1 MAFQTFTNRSA
12 SSNSSPSSDRPAVP
26 ADNTKT
32 TKSDDKE
39 VDKRGGGVGDFQ
51 VMVHVEFLWKWQELQ
66 SFCRWWEWP
75 LSVDEQ
81 FSRRWWEWQSPG
93 SGESRNP
100 TGGNGRSCMGSCN
113 SRSSVGSGTGVVT
126 GRKTGADRFP
136 LNLFYSLANT

>member
-51 VMVHVEFLWKWQELQ
+51 VMVHVEFLWKW
-66 SFCRWWEWP
+66 
-75 LSVDEQ
+75 
-81 FSRRWWEWQSPG
+81 
-93 SGESRNP
+93 
-100 TGGNGRSCMGSCN
+100 
-113 SRSSVGSGTGVVT
+113 
-126 GRKTGADRFP
+126 
-136 LNLFYSLANT
+136 